1 MDPFAAATD
10 WKPVLDAIVGSR
22 HGGQVETVLKRL
34 RDLDAKHP
42 HVAEIAFQIAWTLD
56 TFDRPAEAAPEYE
69 RALALGLPPN
79 DHANALVGL
88 GNCLRLAGQTARAV
102 QVLENARAQF
112 PDNVE
117 FAPYLALAQHAA
129 GNHADAVRTL
139 IDVLAETSEDIG
151 IAAHQR
157 ALRYQ
162 ASRLA

>member
-1 MDPFAAATD
+1 MDPIAASTD
-10 WKPVLDAIVGSR
+10 WKPVLDAIIGSR
-22 HGGQVETVLKRL
+22 HGGQVEGVLKRL
-34 RDLDAKHP
+34 RDLDARHP

-56 TFDRPAEAAPEYE
+56 TLDRPAEAAPEYE

-88 GNCLRLAGQTARAV
+88 GNCLRLSGQVARAV
-102 QVLENARAQF
+102 GMLENARVQF
-112 PDNVE
+112 PDNAE
-117 FAPYLALAQHAA
+117 FAAYLALAQYDA

-139 IDVLAETSEDIG
+139 LDALAETSEDIG

-162 ASRLA
+162 AARLT